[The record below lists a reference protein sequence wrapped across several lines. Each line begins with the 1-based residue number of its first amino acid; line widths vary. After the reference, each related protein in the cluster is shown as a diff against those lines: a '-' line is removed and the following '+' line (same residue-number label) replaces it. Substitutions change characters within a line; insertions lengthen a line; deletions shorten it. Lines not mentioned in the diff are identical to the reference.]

1 MWISQRVQCARL
13 FDINNRKMEEISRD
27 LDALAGALLTYFSKP
42 FDCIYH
48 ELRIAKIYAYAFDN
62 NSLYF
67 IHSYLSQIK

>member
-1 MWISQRVQCARL
+1 
-13 FDINNRKMEEISRD
+13 MEEISRD
-27 LDALAGALLTYFSKP
+27 LDASAGALLTYFSKP

-48 ELRIAKIYAYAFDN
+48 ELQIAKIYAYAFDN